1 MPSLAM
7 IFPGQGSHKINILQ
21 KLYKNST
28 IIKNTFLEAS
38 NYLNYNLWKLI
49 NTSHFLNK
57 NQYIQP
63 FILVYSVAIYRLWK
77 KLGGANPNISS
88 GHSLGEYAALVC
100 AKIIT
105 FSEAVKLVSYRGKI
119 MEKYSSK
126 QAVQMQAIIG
136 LNKKIILKICKKY
149 SYNKIVNIAS
159 INSKKQII
167 ISGHQKAVQNVSIE
181 CKNNGAQKVLNIP
194 VNIAAHCY
202 IMKKLTRKL
211 SKKIKKIHFH
221 NSTYP
226 VISSMSVKKQSSK
239 HTIRKSLIKQ
249 LYKPVQWY
257 KTINLIKSQSNII
270 LELGM
275 NNILINLIK
284 KKKNIKLIPMN
295 NLENIYS
302 ALHLTKNIK

>member
-1 MPSLAM
+1 MPSFAM
-7 IFPGQGSHKINILQ
+7 IFPGQGSHKINILH

-28 IIKNTFLEAS
+28 IIQNTFLEAS

-49 NTSHFLNK
+49 NTSHYLNK

-63 FILVYSVAIYRLWK
+63 LILVYSVAIYRLWK
-77 KLGGANPNISS
+77 KLGGSNPNISS

-105 FSEAVKLVSYRGKI
+105 FSEAVKLVAYRGKI
-119 MEKYSSK
+119 MEKYSAK
-126 QAVQMQAIIG
+126 QEVQMQAIIG

-149 SYNKIVNIAS
+149 SYKKIVNIAS

-167 ISGHQKAVQNVSIE
+167 ISGHKQAVQNVSIT
-181 CKNNGAQKVLNIP
+181 CKKNGAHKILNIP

-202 IMKKLTRKL
+202 IMRKLTRKL
-211 SKKIKKIHFH
+211 SKKIKKIHFQH
-221 NSTYP
+221 STYP
-226 VISSMSVKKQSSK
+226 VISSISVKKQASK

-284 KKKNIKLIPMN
+284 KRKNIKLIPMN

-302 ALHLTKNIK
+302 ALNLTTNIK